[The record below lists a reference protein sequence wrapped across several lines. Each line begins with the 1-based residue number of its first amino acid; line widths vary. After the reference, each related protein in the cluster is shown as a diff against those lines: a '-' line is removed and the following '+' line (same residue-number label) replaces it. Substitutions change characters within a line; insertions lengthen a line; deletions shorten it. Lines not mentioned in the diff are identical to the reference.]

1 MSIHAITTGRKKR
14 YKVRWRG
21 GTQQRSKTFD
31 RKEDAKLYDAEVTR
45 KRRLGKLATLTD
57 ESPYLSEYAPQ
68 WWDEYAAP
76 TLASGTLSSYAVQL
90 DLRILPE
97 LGRYKLR
104 DITPGVVQRF
114 LAGLTK
120 AGVGDASVI
129 KTAAVLQSIMR
140 KAILDEHIEYNPV
153 AVVRKPKQQRK
164 REPLKIPPATVE
176 LIRSKL
182 GLRDATLVSLLAY
195 TGVRPES
202 EGVTLTWEKI
212 GDRSIRIDA
221 SKTGRTRFVKLLAPL
236 ADDLAAWKAMA
247 EPVGLVF
254 PTAKG
259 GAWTRDDWRNW
270 TRRVWRPTAK
280 AAGLEGSR
288 PRDLRGSFASLL
300 IWEGQNVLE
309 VAEQLGDT
317 KETCLGTYAGLFAE
331 FDASNRASAE
341 DTIWAARAKVRP
353 QSVLTIQEP
362 PKNPEPTRGLE
373 PRTPSLRVKCSTS

>member
-1 MSIHAITTGRKKR
+1 MSVNPVATGGKR
-14 YKVRWRG
+14 RWKVRWRE

-45 KRRLGKLATLTD
+45 NRRLGKLATLTD
-57 ESPYLSEYAPQ
+57 ESPYLSDYAPQ

-97 LGRYKLR
+97 LGGYKLR

-114 LAGLTK
+114 LAGLTR

-140 KAILDEHIEYNPV
+140 NAILDEHIEFNPV

-164 REPLKIPPATVE
+164 REPLKIPPETVE
-176 LIRSKL
+176 LIRSTL
-182 GLRDATLVSLLAY
+182 SLRDATLVSLLAY

-202 EGVTLTWEKI
+202 EGVTLTWAKI
-212 GDRSIRIDA
+212 GDKSVRIDA
-221 SKTGRTRFVKLLAPL
+221 SKTGRTRYVKLLAPL
-236 ADDLAAWKAMA
+236 ADDLAEWKAMA
-247 EPVGLVF
+247 EPIGLVF
-254 PTAKG
+254 PTSKG
-259 GAWTRDDWRNW
+259 SAWTRDDWRNW
-270 TRRVWRPTAK
+270 TRRVWRPAAE
-280 AAGLEGSR
+280 AAGLEGSCA
-288 PRDLRGSFASLL
+288 RDLRGSFASLL
-300 IWEGQNVLE
+300 IWQGMNVLE

-331 FDASNRASAE
+331 YDERNRVSAE
-341 DTIWAARAKVRP
+341 EKIWAARAKVRP
-353 QSVLTIQEP
+353 QSVLKIEQP
-362 PKNPEPTRGLE
+362 AKNPEPTRGLE